1 MPLKAVCQK
10 SWPGVP
16 GKPFSVTSSDAKCD
30 VTNQG
35 SANCIS

>member
-1 MPLKAVCQK
+1 MLHAFEGGMPEKLARGARKA
-10 SWPGVP
+10 
-16 GKPFSVTSSDAKCD
+16 SSDAKCD